1 MLFEGRV
8 GCVRYKSCDCLE
20 ASLNVLGQVESKR
33 QLEHIVPSLKMAV
46 KNAIANQRDIDT
58 ALTMKEVPDG
68 SFSVESLNKLLLT
81 PARACQKLLCEK
93 DSAKAALKHVGE

>member
-1 MLFEGRV
+1 MF
-8 GCVRYKSCDCLE
+8 
-20 ASLNVLGQVESKR
+20 GQVEDKR
-33 QLEHIVPSLKMAV
+33 EVGHIAFCLKTAV

-81 PARACQKLLCEK
+81 AAKAVQKLLCEK

>member
-1 MLFEGRV
+1 M
-8 GCVRYKSCDCLE
+8 RYKSCDCLE

-58 ALTMKEVPDG
+58 SLTMKEVPDG

-81 PARACQKLLCEK
+81 AAKAVQKLLCEK
-93 DSAKAALKHVGE
+93 DSAKAALTHVGE